1 MKQANQGKYKRF
13 FLILKLE
20 VILCRMSLCNKEN
33 CLKYAMNFINITF
46 LHPSGF
52 SFCLGFSS
60 DFWIL
65 GEVIDVVEEN
75 CQIDLQFKELAFW
88 KIIFAE

>member
-1 MKQANQGKYKRF
+1 
-13 FLILKLE
+13 
-20 VILCRMSLCNKEN
+20 MSLCNKEN

-46 LHPSGF
+46 LHPSGS

-88 KIIFAE
+88 KIIFAEQKKHVLPFFILL